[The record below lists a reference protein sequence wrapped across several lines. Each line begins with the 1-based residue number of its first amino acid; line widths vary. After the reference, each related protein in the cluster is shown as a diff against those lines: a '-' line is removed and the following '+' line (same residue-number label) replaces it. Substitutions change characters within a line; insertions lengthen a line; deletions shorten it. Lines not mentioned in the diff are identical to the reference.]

1 MGGLKMEAGFHL
13 YLQFADELEND
24 ILSGRKAPGQ
34 KLPSIREM
42 ASLYGVNPNTIQ
54 RGLSELKRKGLISG
68 HHTRGFQVAMDVEFI
83 ATYKAH
89 KVQSIIHSFL
99 SQMESLGY
107 TKEQTVVSFLSR
119 KDLHSIKSIKSLKF
133 EK

>member
-1 MGGLKMEAGFHL
+1 
-13 YLQFADELEND
+13 
-24 ILSGRKAPGQ
+24 
-34 KLPSIREM
+34 M

-54 RGLSELKRKGLISG
+54 RGLGELKRKGLISG

-107 TKEQTVVSFLSR
+107 TKEQTVAALLSKKMLILKR
-119 KDLHSIKSIKSLKF
+119 SIG
-133 EK
+133 